1 MSFVNQLCTVSI
13 PNNVQE
19 ALTNPRWK
27 AAMNEEIESLLKNKT
42 WELVE
47 CPPGKRLVNWV
58 SVDLYYKV

>member
-1 MSFVNQLCTVSI
+1 M
-13 PNNVQE
+13 QE